1 MEIISGGV
9 TAPIGFLAAGMH
21 AGVRK
26 NKKKKDMAL
35 LVSKCPAKTAGVFT
49 QNVVK
54 AAPVMW
60 DKALC
65 DDIGL
70 CQALVVNSGVA
81 NACTGEAGDV
91 DVAHMA
97 ELVAAELQVPVDQVA
112 VASTGV
118 IGIRLPMETIAHG
131 IRELSGMLSDDL
143 KSGSHAAEAIMTT
156 DVYKKEIAVKLQI
169 KGKTITVGGMCKG
182 SGMINPN
189 LGTVLGFL
197 TTDLNISQELL
208 QETLRNDVIDT
219 YNMLS
224 VDGDTSTNDT
234 VMIFANGMAENDEL
248 LETDA
253 DYPAFVEALRYINTY
268 FVKLIAADG
277 EGTTRMFQVQ
287 VAGAES
293 KEGARKLA
301 KSVVTSNLVKCAVYG
316 SDANWGRLVC
326 AMGQSGIAFDPYKV
340 DIIISSEAGSLKIV
354 ENGVCTDYDEER
366 ATEILSPDQ
375 VCFHADMHAG
385 TETASAW
392 GCDLTYEYIK
402 INAEYR
408 K

>member
-65 DDIGL
+65 DNKGL

-81 NACTGEAGDV
+81 NACTGEAGDA
-91 DVAHMA
+91 DVAHIA
-97 ELVAAELQVPVDQVA
+97 ELAAAELQVPADQIA

-143 KSGSHAAEAIMTT
+143 ESGSHAAKAIMTT

-169 KGKTITVGGMCKG
+169 KGKTITIGGMCKG

-197 TTDLNISQELL
+197 TTDLNISQALL
-208 QETLRNDVIDT
+208 QKTLRNDVIDT

-234 VMIFANGMAENDEL
+234 VMIFANGMAGNDEL

-268 FVKLIAADG
+268 FVKLIAA
-277 EGTTRMFQVQ
+277 
-287 VAGAES
+287 ES
-293 KEGARKLA
+293 QEGARKLA

-366 ATEILSPDQ
+366 ATEILSPNQ
-375 VCFHADMHAG
+375 VCFYADMHAG

>member
-143 KSGSHAAEAIMTT
+143 ESGSHAAEAIMTT

-208 QETLRNDVIDT
+208 QKTLRNDVIDT

-234 VMIFANGMAENDEL
+234 VMIF
-248 LETDA
+248 
-253 DYPAFVEALRYINTY
+253 
-268 FVKLIAADG
+268 
-277 EGTTRMFQVQ
+277 
-287 VAGAES
+287 
-293 KEGARKLA
+293 
-301 KSVVTSNLVKCAVYG
+301 
-316 SDANWGRLVC
+316 
-326 AMGQSGIAFDPYKV
+326 
-340 DIIISSEAGSLKIV
+340 
-354 ENGVCTDYDEER
+354 
-366 ATEILSPDQ
+366 
-375 VCFHADMHAG
+375 
-385 TETASAW
+385 
-392 GCDLTYEYIK
+392 
-402 INAEYR
+402 
-408 K
+408 